1 MRNGVY
7 GSDIPF
13 SESNMVYVHNS
24 DLADVMGMDPCGDE
38 SSNPP

>member
-13 SESNMVYVHNS
+13 SESNLVYVHNS
-24 DLADVMGMDPCGDE
+24 DLVGPVQVNAVQKP
-38 SSNPP
+38 